1 MLQNKDMKR
10 TAKDIQYGIF
20 VNNFMDCK
28 TTNRQV
34 KQNWVKYI
42 NTLKPY
48 IFMYILQILCK
59 KRVCEVIG
67 EGHSYLL
74 Q

>member
-28 TTNRQV
+28 KTNRQV

-48 IFMYILQILCK
+48 IFIYILQ
-59 KRVCEVIG
+59 RVCEVIG